1 MEYLLGEFINH
12 SKSMMNE
19 PLSSIMTRNLVTA
32 GPDDTLSVAREIFM
46 RDRVHHLPIV
56 DGNKLVGILTTY
68 DLFKFQGRNGSYN
81 DVKIRELMTTHV
93 ATLEPDDKV
102 GSAAELFL
110 ENLFHAVPIVKD
122 GDLHGI
128 VTSFDVLKYEFRKEY
143 PTQMV

>member
-1 MEYLLGEFINH
+1 
-12 SKSMMNE
+12 
-19 PLSSIMTRNLVTA
+19 MTRNVVTT
-32 GPDDTLSVAREIFM
+32 GPNDKLSVAREIFM
-46 RDRVHHLPIV
+46 RNRVHHLPVV
-56 DGNKLVGILTTY
+56 DGRKLVGILTTY
-68 DLFKFQGRNGSYN
+68 DMFKINGRLHDPDSTLVR
-81 DVKIRELMTTHV
+81 DVMTTHV

-102 GSAAELFL
+102 GTAAELFL